1 MVDISKYKGFS
12 LISYFLNVILNFKY
26 TLLITLLNTKH
37 SKVGEKGFKNCI
49 HTKIKQNKTG
59 MAMLISDK
67 IDFRR
72 RNFTRVE

>member
-26 TLLITLLNTKH
+26 TLLITLLKTKH

-49 HTKIKQNKTG
+49 PYKDQTKQNWNGNVNIRQNRLQKKKFYQ
-59 MAMLISDK
+59 S
-67 IDFRR
+67 
-72 RNFTRVE
+72 